1 MGRGSEVRR
10 RGGLRLLSD
19 DTEFGQRAFVVSHL
33 FRKQHEMDGAPGIS
47 RLLWRSAKSVG
58 PPAHAERRWWKWKG
72 EVHGAFPAWRFCC

>member
-19 DTEFGQRAFVVSHL
+19 DTEFGQRAFVVSHP
-33 FRKQHEMDGAPGIS
+33 FRKQHEIGEN
-47 RLLWRSAKSVG
+47 
-58 PPAHAERRWWKWKG
+58 PAHAERRWWTWKED